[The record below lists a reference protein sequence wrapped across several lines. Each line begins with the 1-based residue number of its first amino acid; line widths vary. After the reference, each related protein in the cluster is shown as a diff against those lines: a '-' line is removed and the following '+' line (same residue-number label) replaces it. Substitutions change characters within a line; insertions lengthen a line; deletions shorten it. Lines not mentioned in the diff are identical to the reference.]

1 MNYLLDTNILLIYLK
16 EEKTKLLIEE
26 EYDPMGR
33 DNNPMISAV
42 TVGEIQSIAKR
53 NYWGDKRLRAVEN
66 LMNKLIILDIK
77 YEEVIE
83 KYAEIDAYSQDKI
96 KEKRL
101 GMTSRNMGKN
111 DLWIA
116 ATTTVT
122 ESKLITTDNDFDHL
136 DGEYFDVIK
145 IKIIK

>member
-1 MNYLLDTNILLIYLK
+1 MDTNILLIYLK
-16 EEKTKLLIEE
+16 EEKTKSLIED
-26 EYDPMGR
+26 EYAPMDGG
-33 DNNPMISAV
+33 NNPMISVV
-42 TVGEIQSIAKR
+42 TVGEIQSIARR

-83 KYAEIDAYSQDKI
+83 KYAEIDAYSQDKV